1 MSLTL
6 VRGDFDAF
14 FRTPFVVYPKDTPYV
29 SPMRSDLQ
37 RYLDPRKNPLLKD
50 GGDLEAL
57 VVLRDGKPVARA
69 TAHRHP
75 ASNQRHGLSRSYFGF
90 LDAADD
96 PEALRLLFD
105 GVEAFARRHGDT
117 EIAGPFNLTA
127 MQQIGLVTEGFEH
140 APFTDMVWSP
150 PYLAG
155 RLEAMGYAAEFPMS
169 TFRFRPG
176 EVDRDRLLNPGARAI
191 LASDDWTFAPIDR
204 RRFKPRMEEARLC
217 LNGGFDANPMFVP
230 LTAEEF
236 QFQAGEM
243 MWVLDPALSSVI
255 HYKGRP
261 MGVVICIPDL
271 NPFVRDAGAAYGPRA
286 LWAWLKMQFRPRRAV
301 LILYSVMPE
310 AQGQG
315 VNPAMLWRVIGAL
328 QKRGYRECG
337 GTWIAD
343 VNGASL
349 RQFERIGG
357 ERLHRTH
364 LFRKVLDDAA
374 T

>member
-37 RYLDPRKNPLLKD
+37 RYLDPHKNPLLKG
-50 GGDLEAL
+50 GGDLEVL
-57 VVLRDGKPVARA
+57 VVMRDGQPVARA

-75 ASNQRHGLSRSYFGF
+75 ASNERHGLSRSYFGY

-105 GVEAFARRHGDT
+105 GVEAFAHRHGDT

-150 PYLAG
+150 PYLAA

-169 TFRFRPG
+169 TFRFSPG
-176 EVDRDRLLNPGARAI
+176 EVDRDRLLTPGARAI
-191 LASDDWTFAPIDR
+191 LASDDWIFAPIDR
-204 RRFKPRMEEARLC
+204 RRFKPRMEEARQC

-230 LTAEEF
+230 LTDEEF
-236 QFQAGEM
+236 EFQAGEM
-243 MWVLDPALSSVI
+243 MWILDPALSSVI
-255 HYKGRP
+255 HYKGQP

-271 NPFVRDAGAAYGPRA
+271 NPFVRDSGATYGPRA
-286 LWAWLKMQFRPRRAV
+286 LWAWLKMQVRPRRAV

-328 QKRGYRECG
+328 QQRGYRECG
-337 GTWIAD
+337 CTWIAD

-349 RQFERIGG
+349 RQLERIGG

-364 LFRKVLDDAA
+364 LFRKVLDNAA
-374 T
+374 A

>member
-6 VRGDFDAF
+6 VRNDFESF
-14 FRTPFVVYPKDTPYV
+14 FRTPFAVYPRDTPYV
-29 SPMRSDLQ
+29 SPMRSDLK
-37 RYLDPRKNPLLKD
+37 RYLDPRKNPLLKA
-50 GGDLEAL
+50 GGALEAL
-57 VVLRDGKPVARA
+57 TVLRDGRPVARA

-75 ASNQRHGLSRSYFGF
+75 ASNARHGLSRSYFGF

-96 PEALRLLFD
+96 LEALALLFRE
-105 GVEAFARRHGDT
+105 VETFARRHGDT
-117 EIAGPFNLTA
+117 EVMGPFNLTA
-127 MQQIGLVTEGFEH
+127 MQQVGLVTEGFEH

-150 PYLAG
+150 PWLPA
-155 RLEAMGYAAEFPMS
+155 RLEELGYSAEFPMS
-169 TFRFRPG
+169 TFHFSPAD
-176 EVDRDRLLNPGARAI
+176 VDRNRLLSPGAKAI
-191 LASDDWTFAPIDR
+191 LESDDWTFAPIDR
-204 RRFKPRMEEARLC
+204 KRFKMRMEEARHC
-217 LNGGFDANPMFVP
+217 LNAGFDANPMFVP

-236 QFQAGEM
+236 EFQAGEM

-271 NPFVRDAGAAYGPRA
+271 NPFVKGAGATYGPRA
-286 LWAWLKMQFRPRRAV
+286 LWSWLKMRSRPKQAV
-301 LILYSVMPE
+301 IILYSVLPE

-315 VNPAMLWRVIGAL
+315 VNPAMLWRVVGAL
-328 QKRGYRECG
+328 QQRGYVDCG

-349 RQFERIGG
+349 RQLERIGG

-364 LFRKVLDDAA
+364 LFRKTLTEVEA
-374 T
+374 